1 MVTNPAGVNGAEG
14 ARTASVLTLIAGLW
28 LIISPFWMGYFAAPV
43 PLWNTLILGIVV
55 GVLALIR
62 ACYPRQNVW
71 LSWIT
76 LLLGI
81 WLIISPWL
89 LSYHGQV
96 VAVRCDVITGIVIVV
111 TALWGALATPTYSR
125 LSRYSR

>member
-1 MVTNPAGVNGAEG
+1 MVTNRVGVNGTEG
-14 ARTASVLTLIAGLW
+14 ARTASVITLIAGIW

-62 ACYPRQNVW
+62 ACYPAENVW
-71 LSWIT
+71 LSWIN
-76 LLLGI
+76 LLLGL
-81 WLIISPWL
+81 WLIVSPWFL
-89 LSYHGQV
+89 PYHGLMV
-96 VAVRCDVITGIVIVV
+96 PLRCDVITGIVIVV
-111 TALWGALATPTYSR
+111 TALWSALATPTYSR